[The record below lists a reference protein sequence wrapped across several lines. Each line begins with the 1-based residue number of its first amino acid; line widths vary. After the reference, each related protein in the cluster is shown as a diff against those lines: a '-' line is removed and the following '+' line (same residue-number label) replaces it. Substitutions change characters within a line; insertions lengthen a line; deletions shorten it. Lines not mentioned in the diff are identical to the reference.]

1 MNKYGKY
8 IFFTVL
14 AAVMFAG
21 HFAFSN
27 KPEIVK
33 PVSLQQPM
41 VAPDTKLIDAQYKF
55 DGAWY
60 GASEYDASEIGPN
73 NFQTLENM
81 RYAAK
86 HPEGI
91 QGYSKINTTALT
103 TYDDINTG
111 IQLRTNRDT
120 SSYVL
125 VHADNGT
132 TGRVYYNTTAI
143 PSQGDF
149 VATQLHTDASGADD
163 PRFAIVPKHQVAYS
177 NGKESLIWAGNQM
190 PVARFYLCDDTDL
203 ANPRDY
209 WEAVND
215 IRTTTGYTVEVDS
228 AGADVFTVHS
238 TRPLKGVWFTVS
250 TPNDTASTLTGHVWT
265 SSGWVALSN
274 PSDGTKPATISL
286 AQSGEFTFDSTVATA
301 ARKHFEN
308 TYLFCYRFQL
318 SAGSAT
324 ISHVQ
329 ADAPWQE
336 ILDVWDGVPRNPIY
350 AGIDFGGDKEDFTGH
365 VQEASTVDTPIGLLL
380 DGLTSSDE
388 VYVMFE
394 NERMTGIRFTM
405 LADLVNSEASV
416 ATIKYWDGD
425 SWAALSNVVDGTK
438 NSGGT
443 KSFNQSGLISWTP
456 PALGAEFPYTIGDRT
471 GYAYQ
476 ITLSATLT
484 GTHGDTSYEVVADP
498 AES

>member
-14 AAVMFAG
+14 AAVIFAG
-21 HFAFSN
+21 SFAFSN

-91 QGYSKINTTALT
+91 QGYSKINETALS

-163 PRFAIVPKHQVAYS
+163 PRFAIIPKHQVAYA
-177 NGKESLIWAGNQM
+177 NGKESLIWAGSQM
-190 PVARFYLCDDTDL
+190 PLARFYLCDNTDL
-203 ANPRDY
+203 DNPRDY

-215 IRTTTGYTVEVDS
+215 IRTTTGYTVEVDA

-250 TPNDTASTLTGHVWT
+250 TANDTASTLSGHVWT

-274 PSDGTKPATISL
+274 PSDGTKPATIAL

-324 ISHVQ
+324 
-329 ADAPWQE
+329 
-336 ILDVWDGVPRNPIY
+336 
-350 AGIDFGGDKEDFTGH
+350 
-365 VQEASTVDTPIGLLL
+365 
-380 DGLTSSDE
+380 TS
-388 VYVMFE
+388 
-394 NERMTGIRFTM
+394 
-405 LADLVNSEASV
+405 
-416 ATIKYWDGD
+416 
-425 SWAALSNVVDGTK
+425 
-438 NSGGT
+438 
-443 KSFNQSGLISWTP
+443 
-456 PALGAEFPYTIGDRT
+456 
-471 GYAYQ
+471 
-476 ITLSATLT
+476 
-484 GTHGDTSYEVVADP
+484 
-498 AES
+498 